1 MKVIII
7 GGGQV
12 GAYIA
17 NLLLANKCE
26 VTVLENRAD
35 VLSKLKNDLPENVIM
50 AGSGTDPKHLEAAGI
65 GDADVV
71 VAVTGVDETN
81 LVASTLAKMEFG
93 VPRVIARVNNPKNAW
108 LFNSGMGVDVGVN
121 QADLMAHLVV
131 TEMDLTN
138 MMTIMKLNDGNYSI
152 VQIGIDAKSPAI
164 SKAVK
169 DLAIPQNALLIT
181 ISRGQETIV
190 PNGDTVIRVGDSIV
204 ALTNEENRTRLYK
217 LFGQVARG

>member
-17 NLLLANKCE
+17 NLLLANKCN
-26 VTVLENRAD
+26 VTVLENRAE
-35 VLSKLKNDLPENVIM
+35 VLAKLKNDLPESAIM

-65 GDADVV
+65 GEADVV

-108 LFNSGMGVDVGVN
+108 LFNTGMGVDVGVN
-121 QADLMAHLVV
+121 QADLLAHLVG

-152 VQIGIDAKSPAI
+152 VQIGIDGNSPAV
-164 SKAVK
+164 SKFVK

-181 ISRGQETIV
+181 ITRGKETIV
-190 PNGDTVIRVGDSIV
+190 PNGDTVIKTGDNIV
-204 ALTNEENRTRLYK
+204 ALTNEENRTKLYK
-217 LFGQVARG
+217 LFGHVGR

>member
-35 VLSKLKNDLPENVIM
+35 VLSKLKNDLPESVIM

-65 GDADVV
+65 GEADVV

>member
-1 MKVIII
+1 
-7 GGGQV
+7 
-12 GAYIA
+12 
-17 NLLLANKCE
+17 
-26 VTVLENRAD
+26 
-35 VLSKLKNDLPENVIM
+35 
-50 AGSGTDPKHLEAAGI
+50 
-65 GDADVV
+65 
-71 VAVTGVDETN
+71 
-81 LVASTLAKMEFG
+81 
-93 VPRVIARVNNPKNAW
+93 
-108 LFNSGMGVDVGVN
+108 
-121 QADLMAHLVV
+121 
-131 TEMDLTN
+131 MDLTN